1 VGRAAAVKR
10 PDSGSGPIVWLVT
23 MVVTTLLLIASTH
36 ALWLVVPFLL
46 AIVLYYVMFPLVRRL
61 QLAGF
66 SRETAAAVVC
76 GGVAV
81 VAIAVLIPTVPWLIG
96 QSMSGE
102 EALGRYL
109 EGGRVLID
117 RTSGMLEKQFGFLQR
132 MDFHAEVGRRM
143 TEFGTTFMGKEL
155 PSLLLKA
162 AAQLP
167 ALLLVPFLAFFLLRD
182 GGSVMRTLV
191 TSIPNAYFE
200 RTIDMLARVH
210 ATARNYFQ
218 GLIKLAMCDASYV
231 FLGLTVIGL
240 SNKLVLAL
248 IAGILPWI
256 PLVGSLMAGA
266 MLILA
271 TATQFPN
278 DLTHVAATAG
288 FYLSWKLMD
297 MFVFMPLTVGRSI
310 HMHPLPTVLMLFIG
324 GTVAGVAGLV
334 LALPLAGVVSA
345 IVGTIGAVL
354 ENPRLRA
361 RNEHAKAL
369 EARRTNADL
378 GG

>member
-1 VGRAAAVKR
+1 VSRTEGT
-10 PDSGSGPIVWLVT
+10 SGPIVWLVT
-23 MVVTTLLLIASTH
+23 IVVTTLLLIASSH
-36 ALWLVVPFLL
+36 ALWLVVPFLV
-46 AIVLYYVMFPLVRRL
+46 AILLYYLMFPLVRRL
-61 QLAGF
+61 QLGGI
-66 SRETAAAVVC
+66 SRETAAALVC

-81 VAIAVLIPTVPWLIG
+81 VAIGVLIPTVPWLIG
-96 QSMSGE
+96 QSLSGE

-109 EGGRVLID
+109 EGGRMLVD
-117 RTSGMLEKQFGFLQR
+117 RTALALERQLGFLQR
-132 MDFHAEVGRRM
+132 MDFHAEVSRRM
-143 TEFGTTFMGKEL
+143 TEFGTNFMGKEL
-155 PSLLLKA
+155 PGMLLKA

-167 ALLLVPFLAFFLLRD
+167 ALLLAPFLAFFLLRD
-182 GGSVMRTLV
+182 GGSVLRTLV

-200 RTIDMLARVH
+200 RSIDMLARVH

-218 GLIKLAMCDASYV
+218 GLFRLAMCDATYV
-231 FLGLTVIGL
+231 FIGITAIGL
-240 SNKLVLAL
+240 SNTLVLAL
-248 IAGILPWI
+248 IAGFLPWI

-278 DLTHVAATAG
+278 DLSHVAMTAG

-310 HMHPLPTVLMLFIG
+310 QMHPLPTVLMLFIG
-324 GTVAGVAGLV
+324 GTVAGVAGLI

-345 IVGTIGAVL
+345 IVSTIGAVL

-361 RNEHAKAL
+361 RNAHAKAL
-369 EARRTNADL
+369 QARRTTADL
-378 GG
+378 GE